1 MIALVRGRLV
11 SRRATSSGDAV
22 EAVIDVGGVGYRVI
36 VPTGLAARIVT
47 SEREVQVHTSL
58 QVREDA
64 MDLYGFPSVDTRDL
78 FELLLT
84 VSGVGPKLGLAILG
98 TLAPDTLRRAVGSG
112 DVDALTVVSGIG
124 KKSAQRLVLELK
136 DKLATFGSD
145 EADLTVVGGDT
156 TSSTIGEVRL
166 ALIELGYSN
175 AEAQRAIEPLDP
187 DDGDVGELLRTAL
200 RSLSMAGSS

>member
-1 MIALVRGRLV
+1 MIAVLRGRLV
-11 SRRATSSGDAV
+11 NRRATSGGDAV
-22 EAVIDVGGVGYRVI
+22 EAVVDVSGVGYRVI
-36 VPTGLAARIVT
+36 IPTGLAARIVT
-47 SEREVQVHTSL
+47 SGDEIEIHTSL

-64 MDLYGFPSVDTRDL
+64 MDLYGFPTVDTRDL
-78 FELLLT
+78 FELLIT

-98 TLAPDTLRRAVGSG
+98 TLAPDTLRRAVVDG

-136 DKLATFGSD
+136 DKLASFGSGD
-145 EADLTVVGGDT
+145 TDLTVASGDT

-175 AEAQRAIEPLDP
+175 AEAQRAVEPLDP
-187 DDGDVGELLRTAL
+187 EDGDVGELLRTAL
-200 RSLSMAGSS
+200 RSLAMAGS